1 MCFQY
6 STGELIFQMTFW
18 VFFGLFFIYIYS
30 SGGRGRC
37 WGLCGAT
44 WSSSFLGSDMGTYY
58 KENVI
63 LKLHQHKSRE
73 IRRSFYCIYFFLNLL
88 TWDWVSRS
96 QLHHTTITDHLFIS
110 SWADAALGVE
120 VMRLVYRVSWWTVR
134 RSAADSRTLTASA
147 LSCFEA
153 HRKKYPWMQRLN
165 RETVSAVNHA
175 WYRKGRLS
183 GRIWWNLMATSVS
196 IFFFPR
202 LWTSQ
207 RKNTHD
213 PSVYSFERV
222 VRKMFWKI
230 CVNIRGV
237 SSEETMRLK
246 QRNTES
252 NIRRWNRWFN
262 RDFELYIGFRNTINL
277 T

>member
-1 MCFQY
+1 MNWIFKWLFGCFL
-6 STGELIFQMTFW
+6 G
-18 VFFGLFFIYIYS
+18 FFFNIYIYS

-183 GRIWWNLMATSVS
+183 GRSWWNLMATSVS
-196 IFFFPR
+196 LYFFFPPPLNEPKEKYSWSIR
-202 LWTSQ
+202 LQ
-207 RKNTHD
+207 
-213 PSVYSFERV
+213 
-222 VRKMFWKI
+222 FWKS
-230 CVNIRGV
+230 CTKDVL
-237 SSEETMRLK
+237 E
-246 QRNTES
+246 
-252 NIRRWNRWFN
+252 
-262 RDFELYIGFRNTINL
+262 NL
-277 T
+277 C

>member
-1 MCFQY
+1 MGGGGVVGVCVERHEAAAFWEVTWEHIIKKMLY
-6 STGELIFQMTFW
+6 WNCISTNQGRSD
-18 VFFGLFFIYIYS
+18 VLF
-30 SGGRGRC
+30 
-37 WGLCGAT
+37 
-44 WSSSFLGSDMGTYY
+44 
-58 KENVI
+58 N
-63 LKLHQHKSRE
+63 
-73 IRRSFYCIYFFLNLL
+73 CIYFFLNLL

-196 IFFFPR
+196 LYFFFPPPLNEPKEKYSRSIR
-202 LWTSQ
+202 LQ
-207 RKNTHD
+207 
-213 PSVYSFERV
+213 
-222 VRKMFWKI
+222 FWKS
-230 CVNIRGV
+230 CTKDVL
-237 SSEETMRLK
+237 E
-246 QRNTES
+246 
-252 NIRRWNRWFN
+252 
-262 RDFELYIGFRNTINL
+262 NL
-277 T
+277 C